1 MTRNYIFVKKKKLNT
16 KAENNNTLSK
26 QEFEKLFREYFK
38 PLAAYAKKYL
48 NDIDLSKEI
57 VHEAFLKLWE
67 KRNEVDTNRS
77 VKSYLYTSVYN
88 RSLNYIRDNKKF
100 DKTGGKTELLER
112 GENWDQSNYMIAAE
126 IEAKIAQTLD
136 ALPEKCRQ
144 IFIMSRYE
152 ELKYKEIAEKL
163 DISIKT
169 VETQMSKAL
178 KVLRKN
184 LAEYITVL
192 LFVICNLVN

>member
-1 MTRNYIFVKKKKLNT
+1 M
-16 KAENNNTLSK
+16 
-26 QEFEKLFREYFK
+26 
-38 PLAAYAKKYL
+38 
-48 NDIDLSKEI
+48 NDIDLAKEI

-67 KRNEVDTNRS
+67 KRDELDISKS
-77 VKSYLYTSVYN
+77 VKSYLYTTVYN

-100 DKTGGKTELLER
+100 DKTEGKTELLER
-112 GENWDQSNYMIAAE
+112 SESWDQTNYMIASE
-126 IEAKIAQTLD
+126 IEIKINKTLE

-152 ELKYKEIAEKL
+152 ELKYREIADKL

-178 KVLRKN
+178 KALREN
-184 LAEYITVL
+184 LAEYMSVL
-192 LFVICNLVN
+192 LLFINAW

>member
-1 MTRNYIFVKKKKLNT
+1 MLKKKKLKT
-16 KAENNNTLSK
+16 KIVHNNSLSK
-26 QEFEKLFREYFK
+26 QDFESLFREYFK
-38 PLAAYAKKYL
+38 PLAAFAKKYL
-48 NDIDLSKEI
+48 NDIDLAKEI

-67 KRNEVDTNRS
+67 KRTEVDTNKS
-77 VKSYLYTSVYN
+77 VKSYLYTTVYN

-100 DKTGGKTELLER
+100 DRTEGKTELLER
-112 GENWDQSNYMIAAE
+112 SENWDQNNHMVAAE
-126 IEAKIAQTLD
+126 IEAKITQTLD
-136 ALPEKCRQ
+136 SLPEKCRQ
-144 IFIMSRYE
+144 IFVMSRYE

-184 LAEYITVL
+184 LAEYITVFL
-192 LFVICNLVN
+192 IVIGNW

>member
-1 MTRNYIFVKKKKLNT
+1 MVAF
-16 KAENNNTLSK
+16 
-26 QEFEKLFREYFK
+26 
-38 PLAAYAKKYL
+38 AKKYL
-48 NDIDLSKEI
+48 NDIDLAKEI

-67 KRNEVDTNRS
+67 KREEVDTSKS

-100 DKTGGKTELLER
+100 DKTEGKTELLER
-112 GENWDQSNYMIAAE
+112 AESWDSSNQMIADE
-126 IEAKIAQTLD
+126 IQAKITQTLD

-144 IFIMSRYE
+144 IFMMSRYE

-163 DISIKT
+163 NISIKT

-178 KVLRKN
+178 KALRKN
-184 LAEYITVL
+184 LAEYMTIL
-192 LFVICNLVN
+192 LMIIIL